1 MLRIKLILSLAI
13 LGAPL
18 TATSQDTTLA
28 GWTFSQFLG
37 EGLPAVDGGTGD
49 PTSFIA
55 ATFRG
60 AFDPVI
66 NDVDGAVTVQNGAP
80 GYTDDAFGS
89 WSFDNFNI
97 TNAIDV
103 RADTFGALN
112 TINSITLDDKRMHL
126 TDSAGMMLTFNV
138 TATLWSVK
146 VNGTEGYSNASTS
159 DFTYAARGNGG
170 NATLEWLFNGEV
182 FSTTEI
188 QAGSFG
194 VYEAELPAAFYGNGL
209 IEGRLVAGSVS
220 FDNVQVNGQ
229 LGTPPSF
236 TTQPAGLVRLVGES
250 ATFSVVVAGA
260 VSPTYQWFKGA
271 SQIQGATSAAYTL
284 NSLSLSD
291 AGEYRVSV
299 RSANGTTADS
309 EFANLEVRQAPAI
322 SQDPATQSANP
333 AQTVTFTVVASG
345 SPSPTYRWQRDG
357 VDLTDAGNISGSSTA
372 TLTLVDVSAA
382 DEGDYGVVVSNVVSS
397 LSSGT
402 ARFTVTN
409 LAVAPEVSTAPAD
422 TTAVR
427 GGTVELIVVA
437 SGAPAPTYQWFFGDL
452 RLTDGAGISGTNSGI
467 LTLSDISAASAGR
480 YRVVVTNSAGTV
492 EREALLTVLVP
503 PMIVSGPGP
512 ESRSVLAGSNV
523 SFTVEASG
531 DPEPTFQWL
540 RNGSAIEGQTSA
552 TLTLTAVTEA
562 NDGQYSLRAT
572 NAAGSVTSAISALT
586 VGRSALITSQPEGAL
601 IAVGGSVTLRVIAS
615 GRPAPS
621 YQWFLNGDPIDGADQ
636 STLSISSATA
646 SSAGSYTVRVSN
658 QFATETS
665 QAAVVRV
672 AQTVSMQNAR
682 QVQSFVPG
690 STLSI
695 GLPDVEVSSSLRYV
709 WYRNGK
715 VIPGANGASLFI
727 ESASFADSGEYLLRV
742 FGAGN
747 RLLGSRLISTLQISV
762 AGSYEA
768 LVRDLVDGV
777 PVGGVALNVAAKGAF
792 TGTFRHE
799 DGASYALKGSFSFPT
814 APDQGLTSVTVRRGS
829 LEPIVLDL
837 DLNSVSR
844 ELTVGRRLGLESAV
858 SANGVGLSRLSTKTA
873 AWAGSYALALS
884 TSEESPL
891 FTLAVSINPRASL
904 QLRGVLPDGV
914 RVTGSYSSDFEAG
927 YVVVLRPY
935 AKVAGLL
942 AGGLRLESSP
952 SGYFADEDSSG
963 VWSWTRAASGT
974 RPAVDE
980 VLEPALAP

>member
-112 TINSITLDDKRMHL
+112 TTNSITLDDKRMHL

-271 SQIQGATSAAYTL
+271 SQIPGATSAAYTL

-322 SQDPATQSANP
+322 SQDPASQSANP

-422 TTAVR
+422 TTAVS

-437 SGAPAPTYQWFFGDL
+437 SGAPSPTYQWFFGDL

-492 EREALLTVLVP
+492 EREALLAVLVP

-562 NDGQYSLRAT
+562 NDGQYSVRAT

-914 RVTGSYSSDFEAG
+914 RVTGSYSSDVEAG

-963 VWSWTRAASGT
+963 VWSWTRDASGT